1 MKKKNLKEKEK
12 KPRKKRSA
20 VEDSPYYEGDV

>member
-12 KPRKKRSA
+12 RPKNKKDA

>member
-1 MKKKNLKEKEK
+1 MKKKDSK
-12 KPRKKRSA
+12 KKKSGKKQPA

>member
-1 MKKKNLKEKEK
+1 MKKKDSKKK
-12 KPRKKRSA
+12 KPAKKQPA

>member
-1 MKKKNLKEKEK
+1 LKEKEK
-12 KPRKKRSA
+12 KPRKKTSA